1 MSDVDTLHEAET
13 TARGIEAY
21 RLAIKNE
28 GHIFNVSLVF
38 FMLYLYIL
46 SYTFFLLRMQILC
59 SANLCADFTETSALL
74 LRAAVDSYE
83 IYLRQHNG
91 LSVSINCPRYIE
103 EA

>member
-38 FMLYLYIL
+38 FILLYWCLITLY
-46 SYTFFLLRMQILC
+46 
-59 SANLCADFTETSALL
+59 
-74 LRAAVDSYE
+74 V
-83 IYLRQHNG
+83 
-91 LSVSINCPRYIE
+91 
-103 EA
+103 